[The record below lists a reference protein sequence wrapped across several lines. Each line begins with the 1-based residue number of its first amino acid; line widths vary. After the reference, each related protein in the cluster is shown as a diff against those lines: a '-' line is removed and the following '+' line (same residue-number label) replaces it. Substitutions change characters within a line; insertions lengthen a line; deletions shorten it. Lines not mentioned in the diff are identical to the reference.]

1 MLEQEQK
8 KKFELFTKKNNDN
21 LNDSFKLE
29 EKNTSINN
37 KKNCC

>member
-8 KKFELFTKKNNDN
+8 KKFELFTKKNDN
-21 LNDSFKLE
+21 LNDSFKL
-29 EKNTSINN
+29 KKKQTPINN